1 MEIQV
6 SIDLPAAPEEVWGY
20 LRDVTKHSEW
30 MMDALSVELTSEVS
44 EGRGVTFVCLTG
56 VGPFRL
62 RDHMEVVEWEPEKL
76 MAVKHSGLVAGV
88 GRFTLSPI
96 SAGTRFSWDE
106 SIDLPWHFAGRTGER
121 VAKPILTAIWRRNLR
136 SLRTRIL
143 QRQEAGTGVKPG
155 GLINVGSE
163 WELRHY
169 GPDHVVRTSTRE
181 LDLSREAEALELMAS
196 TGFPAPHLVE
206 RLSGSSLV
214 MERIEGPTM
223 LEDLTSRPWT
233 LNRHAK
239 NLARLHKALGKIAA
253 PSDWERVSE
262 GDSIV
267 HLDLHPGTI
276 KLSNG
281 KPIVLNWSRSSRGS
295 SSFDAAVTYV
305 ILRTAESDNG
315 RLARLLI
322 SSLRKRFAKVFVN
335 EFGAAEVFA
344 QVREAAELRLLDLDL
359 SPTEREAVFALAR
372 GELD

>member
-1 MEIQV
+1 
-6 SIDLPAAPEEVWGY
+6 
-20 LRDVTKHSEW
+20 
-30 MMDALSVELTSEVS
+30 
-44 EGRGVTFVCLTG
+44 
-56 VGPFRL
+56 
-62 RDHMEVVEWEPEKL
+62 
-76 MAVKHSGLVAGV
+76 
-88 GRFTLSPI
+88 
-96 SAGTRFSWDE
+96 
-106 SIDLPWHFAGRTGER
+106 
-121 VAKPILTAIWRRNLR
+121 
-136 SLRTRIL
+136 
-143 QRQEAGTGVKPG
+143 
-155 GLINVGSE
+155 
-163 WELRHY
+163 
-169 GPDHVVRTSTRE
+169 
-181 LDLSREAEALELMAS
+181 
-196 TGFPAPHLVE
+196 
-206 RLSGSSLV
+206 

-276 KLSNG
+276 KMSNG
-281 KPIVLNWSRSSRGS
+281 RPIVLNWSRSSRGS

-344 QVREAAELRLLDLDL
+344 QLREAAELRLLDLNL

>member
-1 MEIQV
+1 MEVQV
-6 SIDLPAAPEEVWGY
+6 SIDLPAAPAEVWGY
-20 LRDVTKHSEW
+20 LRDITKHSEW

-44 EGRGVTFVCLTG
+44 EGLGVTFVCLTA

-62 RDHMEVVEWEPEKL
+62 RDHMEVVAWEPEKL

-88 GRFTLSPI
+88 GQFTLSPI

-106 SIDLPWHFAGRTGER
+106 SIDLPWHFGGRIGER
-121 VAKPILTAIWRRNLR
+121 LAKPILTTIWQRNLK
-136 SLRTRIL
+136 SLRKKIL
-143 QRQEAGTGVKPG
+143 QRQEAGTGVEPG
-155 GLINVGSE
+155 GLISIGSE

-169 GPDHVVRTSTRE
+169 GPDHVIRTSTRE
-181 LDLSREAEALELMAS
+181 QDLSREAEALEIMAS
-196 TGFPAPHLVE
+196 RGFPAPQLAE
-206 RLSGSSLV
+206 RLSASALV
-214 MERIEGPTM
+214 IERIEGPTM

-239 NLARLHKALGKIAA
+239 NLARLHKALGTIPA

-276 KLSNG
+276 KMSNG
-281 KPIVLNWSRSSRGS
+281 KPIVLNWNRSSRGS

-305 ILRTAESDNG
+305 ILRTAESNSG
-315 RLARLLI
+315 RLSHLLI
-322 SSLRKRFAKVFVN
+322 GSLRKRFAKVFVN

-344 QVREAAELRLLDLDL
+344 QVRGAAELRLLDLNL